1 MYQPIF
7 TTLVLIEWN
16 ALKGITMF
24 HFLLCCVLHLMGI
37 WFAKVFLYSYSTR
50 CSKSWFQVFQ
60 ILSCVL
66 FQLLIISHP
75 AASRSN
81 YFFSSPRCFRSGCH
95 EDICKQQ
102 LCDAAYR
109 FGFMLPILSYAL
121 VSFSFIFFVF
131 DLSQQVCCIIYMYFK
146 KLWLAMV
153 VLYYC
158 CE

>member
-24 HFLLCCVLHLMGI
+24 HFLLCCVLNVMGI

-75 AASRSN
+75 AAPRSN
-81 YFFSSPRCFRSGCH
+81 YFFSSPRGFRSGCH

-109 FGFMLPILSYAL
+109 FGFTLQILSYAL
-121 VSFSFIFFVF
+121 VFFPFHFVF
-131 DLSQQVCCIIYMYFK
+131 SVCLEHVCSISYMYLK
-146 KLWLAMV
+146 NLWLAMM
-153 VLYYC
+153 VLYYFY
-158 CE
+158 E